1 MLGYR
6 LNQGLKKEKR
16 PMKLAR
22 IWMVTTIA
30 LAAACYAGTADA
42 TTGCP
47 NTRTGDPGPYK
58 IQFAVG
64 STAIDAA
71 NAKALDEVA
80 GFIKSRYM
88 RACLL
93 GRADKQGNQK
103 ANYDL
108 SLRRAEAVAAA
119 LRKRGVNAKNITVV
133 GAGEAY
139 GDWLNI
145 LNQSQADRTVDITL
159 SK

>member
-1 MLGYR
+1 
-6 LNQGLKKEKR
+6 
-16 PMKLAR
+16 MKLAR
-22 IWMVTTIA
+22 IWMMTTMV

-42 TTGCP
+42 LTGCP
-47 NTRTGDPGPYK
+47 NTRIGQPGPYK
-58 IQFAVG
+58 IEFAVS

-71 NAKALDEVA
+71 NAKTLDEVA

-103 ANYDL
+103 SNYDL
-108 SLRRAEAVAAA
+108 SVRRAQAVAAA
-119 LRKRGVNAKNITVV
+119 LRKRGVNAKNITVL
-133 GAGEAY
+133 GIGEAY

-145 LNQSQADRTVDITL
+145 LNQSQADRAVDITL
-159 SK
+159 TK